1 MRNIRSIIINRANI
15 LLLITVLLTLFLKG
29 DKETES
35 PIAFL
40 IVLALAEVLFLVR
53 YARDRKKS
61 ELDIAAVTF
70 LILGFWELSV
80 KAGWAHPVL
89 VPAPEDVFMVFY
101 SERELMLQGVGSSL
115 WLLLWSVGLALV
127 LGVFLGLIVGWI
139 PRAREAVVPIANV
152 IGPIPPLVYT
162 PYVVAVM
169 PTFRSASTLVIFMAC
184 FFPVFTTM
192 ISRVASMDR
201 RIIQSAQVMAVS
213 TPQMLFRV
221 ILPYCMPGILGSLPG
236 TMRGAFLCLTG
247 AELLGAS
254 SGLGYFVKKFSDYA
268 NYTKVIAG
276 IILMGVV
283 VTLIDIALEQIYKRA
298 VKWNYS

>member
-1 MRNIRSIIINRANI
+1 MRNLRSAVCSRVSILFAITVWMV
-15 LLLITVLLTLFLKG
+15 LLLPGT
-29 DKETES
+29 KETAS

-40 IVLALAEVLFLVR
+40 IVLALAELLFLVR
-53 YARDRKKS
+53 YTRDQRKS
-61 ELDIAAVTF
+61 ELDIGVVTF
-70 LILGFWELSV
+70 LLLGIWELAV

-89 VPAPEDVFMVFY
+89 LPAPEDVFMVFY

-139 PRAREAVVPIANV
+139 PRAREAIVPIANV

-162 PYVVAVM
+162 PYVVAIM
-169 PTFRSASTLVIFMAC
+169 PTFRAASTLVIFMAC

-192 ISRVASMDR
+192 IGRVSSMDR

-283 VTLIDIALEQIYKRA
+283 VTLIDIALDWIYRKA
-298 VKWNYS
+298 VRWNYS

>member
-1 MRNIRSIIINRANI
+1 MRSVRAAVCNRVT
-15 LLLITVLLTLFLKG
+15 LLFVITVLLVLFLPGQKQ
-29 DKETES
+29 TQS
-35 PIAFL
+35 PVAFL
-40 IVLALAEVLFLVR
+40 IVLILAEGLFLVR
-53 YARDRKKS
+53 YLNSHKKS
-61 ELDIAAVTF
+61 ELDIGLITF
-70 LILGFWELSV
+70 LLLGFWELSV

-89 VPAPEDVFMVFY
+89 VPAPEDVFMVFC

-115 WLLLWSVGLALV
+115 WLLLWAVGLALV

-152 IGPIPPLVYT
+152 VGPIPPLVYT

-169 PTFRSASTLVIFMAC
+169 PTFRSASILVIFMAC

-192 ISRVASMDR
+192 IGRVASMDR

-283 VTLIDIALEQIYKRA
+283 VTLIDIGLEQLYKRL